1 MHQCPPK
8 PIFIKPKPV
17 QKKII
22 TPRQI
27 LALPKKNV
35 EFNLPFSPLIMKNSD
50 SFRKNTT
57 NLSFLFLNNRQKR
70 TSSKRS
76 RTPSTKNS
84 SFYSVLGFE
93 GFT

>member
-17 QKKII
+17 EKKII
-22 TPRQI
+22 PPRQI
-27 LALPKKNV
+27 LAIPKKNV
-35 EFNLPFSPLIMKNSD
+35 EFNLPFSPLIVKNKD
-50 SFRKNTT
+50 IFPKKTT

-70 TSSKRS
+70 TSSKSS

-84 SFYSVLGFE
+84 SFYSVRAFE
-93 GFT
+93 GLI